1 MTVAE
6 RAAVEPPRLG
16 KHRFEAAPLAV
27 LTSDEVTGSLREIK
41 VRKQGKRGWD
51 NHKAGRTACGKML
64 CAAMTVWYLVSGCIQ
79 AVVVTREVVAG
90 AVLTALL
97 SVCRC
102 PAVPAVL
109 QPCFMLAADRYKAL
123 QKRGV
128 IEPRKPSG
136 RKQGKKI
143 EYVAGE
149 RQERAREAQ
158 QEIENIKK
166 ARKKAAKSGSA
177 AAAEAVVVMAG
188 GKGSSKRKRQEQQK
202 QPLAPGSILPLEVA
216 VAGQEESW

>member
-1 MTVAE
+1 
-6 RAAVEPPRLG
+6 
-16 KHRFEAAPLAV
+16 
-27 LTSDEVTGSLREIK
+27 
-41 VRKQGKRGWD
+41 
-51 NHKAGRTACGKML
+51 
-64 CAAMTVWYLVSGCIQ
+64 
-79 AVVVTREVVAG
+79 
-90 AVLTALL
+90 
-97 SVCRC
+97 
-102 PAVPAVL
+102 
-109 QPCFMLAADRYKAL
+109 MLAADRYKAL

-136 RKQGKKI
+136 RKQGKKT

-188 GKGSSKRKRQEQQK
+188 GKGSSKRKKQEQQQK

-216 VAGQEESW
+216 AAGAGAGGAGQEEGW